1 MPCNCLLAKGRP
13 AYNKPVFNPRRVQNA
28 EGLRSM
34 SSLLHF
40 VKNTLLRAVFS
51 SPFSVFR
58 YSDETRPLLFGILH
72 LAQANKRFIQLEVK
86 DFLILFL

>member
-1 MPCNCLLAKGRP
+1 MPSNRP
-13 AYNKPVFNPRRVQNA
+13 AFNPSRVKNA

-34 SSLLHF
+34 SGLLHF
-40 VKNTLLRAVFS
+40 VKNTLLRVVFS

-58 YSDETRPLLFGILH
+58 YFDETRPLLFGILH
-72 LAQANKRFIQLEVK
+72 LGQANKRLIQLEVK